1 MKHPR
6 KTSPAKLDRE
16 IASALKLEPPR
27 IRRLGYVTGLPVY
40 LVSGEQVRNQID
52 IDFTQGGN
60 EAAYPGYVPPGEI
73 WIDDAMHA
81 LDRIATIFHEIVE
94 RNLVLYGGMD
104 YDDAHDIACKREI
117 ELRKKLAATASDVD
131 GSSSRDRSPAAL
143 PPRGDTHGPPPWQAQ
158 PRHRR
163 EVVVARRHVVS

>member
-1 MKHPR
+1 VK
-6 KTSPAKLDRE
+6 KAPAKSHAVLERE
-16 IASALKLEPPR
+16 IETALKLEPPR

-81 LDRIATIFHEIVE
+81 LDRIATVFHEIVE

-104 YDDAHDIACKREI
+104 YDDAHDVACKREI
-117 ELRKKLAATASDVD
+117 EFRKKLRQQRPASTDLRLVT
-131 GSSSRDRSPAAL
+131 AAL
-143 PPRGDTHGPPPWQAQ
+143 RPYRDEANPSGKRPGKPSRTIA
-158 PRHRR
+158 
-163 EVVVARRHVVS
+163 AK